1 MMRPWHGIRGALRE
15 NEPMGRHTSWRAG
28 GCAQRFFEP
37 ADVAD
42 LIAFMRQLPAA
53 ETAVWLGLGSNL
65 LVRDG
70 GVRAT
75 VIQTRT
81 ALNELVG
88 LEDSRVRIGAGVACA
103 KVARFCARWGL
114 AGAEFLA
121 GIPGT
126 MGGAL
131 AMNAGAWGA
140 ETWER
145 VVTVETL
152 DRDGVRHRRSPAQYR
167 VGYRSVAGPAQ
178 EGFLGATLQ
187 FEPGGEPQALNA
199 RIRTLLAQR
208 GAAQPLGRPSC
219 GSVFRNPPGDFA
231 ARLIEQAGLKGQRC
245 GGAAVS
251 TKHANF
257 ILNHGDATAAD
268 IEALIK
274 CVRRRV
280 CDLYGVEL
288 QTEVCI
294 VGEELGHG

>member
-1 MMRPWHGIRGALRE
+1 MTPRRGIRGTLRE
-15 NEPMGRHTSWRAG
+15 NEPMERHTSWRAG
-28 GCAQRFFEP
+28 GRAQRFFEP
-37 ADVAD
+37 ADAEDLVA
-42 LIAFMRQLPAA
+42 FVHQLPAA
-53 ETAVWLGLGSNL
+53 ETVVWLGLGSNL

-81 ALNELVG
+81 ALSDLEG
-88 LEDSRVRIGAGVACA
+88 LEGSRVRIGAGVPCA
-103 KVARFCARWGL
+103 KVARFCARRGL

-145 VVTVETL
+145 VITVEAL
-152 DRDGVRHRRSPAQYR
+152 DRAGVRHQRRPSDYR
-167 VGYRSVAGPAQ
+167 IGYRTVVGPAQ

-187 FEPGGEPQALNA
+187 FEPGGDPQVLSA
-199 RIRTLLAQR
+199 RVRGLLARR

-231 ARLIEQAGLKGQRC
+231 ARLIEQAGLKGRRC
-245 GGAAVS
+245 GGARVS

-257 ILNHGDATAAD
+257 ILNHDAATATD
-268 IEALIK
+268 IEALIRHV
-274 CVRRRV
+274 CRRV
-280 CDLYGVEL
+280 RDLYGVEL

-294 VGEELGHG
+294 FGEEPSHDG

>member
-1 MMRPWHGIRGALRE
+1 MTPQDGIRGTLRE
-15 NEPMGRHTSWRAG
+15 NEPMARHTSWRAG
-28 GCAQRFFEP
+28 GRAQRFFEP
-37 ADVAD
+37 ADVTD
-42 LIAFMRQLPAA
+42 LIAFVHQLPAA
-53 ETAVWLGLGSNL
+53 EPVVWLGLGSNL

-81 ALNELVG
+81 ALSE
-88 LEDSRVRIGAGVACA
+88 LEDLEGSRVRVGAGVPCA
-103 KVARFCARWGL
+103 KVARFCARLGL

-145 VVTVETL
+145 VAALETL
-152 DRDGVRHRRSPAQYR
+152 DRAGIRHRRWPSDFR
-167 VGYRSVAGPAQ
+167 VGYRTVTGPAQ

-187 FEPGGEPQALNA
+187 FEPGGDPQALSA
-199 RIRTLLAQR
+199 RVRALLVRR
-208 GAAQPLGRPSC
+208 GVAQPLGRPSC

-231 ARLIEQAGLKGQRC
+231 ARLIDQAGLKGQRC
-245 GGAAVS
+245 GGACVS
-251 TKHANF
+251 MKHANF
-257 ILNHGDATAAD
+257 ILNQGVATAAD
-268 IEALIK
+268 IEMLIGY
-274 CVRRRV
+274 VRSRV
-280 CDLYGVEL
+280 RDLYGVEL

-294 VGEELGHG
+294 LGEEPSCDG